1 MVFNAYDYS
10 DASSMIERSRSNATS
25 LQQYNVL
32 TSEIKEEVNESTDMS
47 KDTIRLAQ
55 ENQYLA
61 AQLKES
67 NDMIQKL
74 LSRMDS
80 KEDTIIE

>member
-1 MVFNAYDYS
+1 M
-10 DASSMIERSRSNATS
+10 
-25 LQQYNVL
+25 
-32 TSEIKEEVNESTDMS
+32 
-47 KDTIRLAQ
+47 
-55 ENQYLA
+55 A

-80 KEDTIIE
+80 KEETIIEKMREEIQKGFTHTRDNGDQM